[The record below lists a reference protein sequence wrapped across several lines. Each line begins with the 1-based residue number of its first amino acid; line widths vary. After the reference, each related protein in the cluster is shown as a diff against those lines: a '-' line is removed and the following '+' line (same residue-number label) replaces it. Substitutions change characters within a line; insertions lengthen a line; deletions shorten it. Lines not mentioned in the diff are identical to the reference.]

1 MNNIRIFAAV
11 ILAFSLAS
19 CSLPKTKVD
28 LLLTNGHF
36 YTMDPR
42 IPDAEAVAVSGGK
55 IVAVGMSRWITSRYE
70 GKKTLDLRNA
80 FVLPGLIDGHAH
92 MVGLGM
98 SFTTVNLTSARTV
111 DDVVKL
117 VQSAASKIVP
127 GGWIRGTGWNERL
140 LRQINSSP
148 AAVLDKAVPGFYVF
162 LVSSGGQAVW
172 VNTKVMELAGV
183 TASTI
188 SPAGGLIIR
197 GKNREPSGIFVG
209 AAINLVASQI
219 PPPSELELQNAIT
232 LAADTCARYGITEVQ
247 DAGIDTGVLHAYQ
260 GLASKGGLKIRIYA
274 MYNGNDTTLPAILK
288 QGPILGEKGY
298 FTMRAV
304 RVDMD
309 GPLSNRSAALVSA
322 YSDDPGNYGETYL
335 GEKDL
340 ENLTVASLASGFQVC
355 TEAHGDR
362 GIDVVLDAYQK
373 ALKAAGISDPRLRVE
388 GVDVLLPGDIR
399 RFKELGIIPS
409 MQPVQCVSNMY
420 WVESRVG
427 RSRVR
432 RTYAWQSLLKTGSI
446 IVGGSDFPDDS
457 PDPRMGIYTAVTRQD
472 IDGVPQTFGEAEKY
486 FSLTPDAAEDSS
498 DFNGGFV
505 PEQRMTINEAIKS
518 FTIWPAYG
526 AFQEKEKGTISV
538 GKYAD
543 FTIFEKDFVD
553 GPVDKIPYD
562 TILGTIVGGKFVYV
576 DTSAANWRIR

>member
-1 MNNIRIFAAV
+1 MNNLRIFAAI

-19 CSLPKTKVD
+19 CSLPKTKVN
-28 LLLTNGHF
+28 LLLTNAHF

-42 IPDAEAVAVSGGK
+42 IPDAGAVAVDGGR
-55 IVAVGMSRWITSRYE
+55 IVAVGMNRWITSRYE
-70 GKKTLDLRNA
+70 GKRTLDLHNA

-98 SFTTVNLTSARTV
+98 SFTTVNLTSAKTAN
-111 DDVVKL
+111 DVVKL
-117 VQSAASKIVP
+117 VQSAASRTVP
-127 GGWIRGTGWNERL
+127 GGWIRGTGWSERL

-183 TASTI
+183 TTSTI

-219 PPPSELELQNAIT
+219 PPPSELELQNAIA

-247 DAGIDTGVLHAYQ
+247 DAGIDAGVLHAYQ
-260 GLASKGGLKIRIYA
+260 ELASKGGLRIRIYA

-288 QGPILGEKGY
+288 KGPILGENGY

-340 ENLTVASLASGFQVC
+340 ENLTVASVASGFQVC

-362 GIDVVLDAYQK
+362 GIDVVLDAYK
-373 ALKAAGISDPRLRVE
+373 EALKAAETSDPRLRVE
-388 GVDVLLPGDIR
+388 GVDVLLPGDIH
-399 RFKELGIIPS
+399 RFRALGIIPS

-420 WVESRVG
+420 WIESRVG
-427 RSRVR
+427 RR
-432 RTYAWQSLLKTGSI
+432 RIRTTYAWQSLLKTGSI
-446 IVGGSDFPDDS
+446 VVGGSDFPDDS
-457 PDPRMGIYTAVTRQD
+457 PDPRMGIYAAVTRQD
-472 IDGVPQTFGEAEKY
+472 IDGVPQNFAEAEKY
-486 FSLTPDAAEDSS
+486 FVLTPDAAADSS
-498 DFNGGFV
+498 DYNGGFF
-505 PEQRMTINEAIKS
+505 PQQRMRIDQAIKS
-518 FTIWPAYG
+518 LTVWPAYG
-526 AFQEKEKGTISV
+526 AFQESEKGSITV
-538 GKYAD
+538 GKFAD
-543 FTIFEKDFVD
+543 FTIFEKNLLTAHADE
-553 GPVDKIPYD
+553 IPYD

-576 DTSAANWRIR
+576 DTTAARWRTQ